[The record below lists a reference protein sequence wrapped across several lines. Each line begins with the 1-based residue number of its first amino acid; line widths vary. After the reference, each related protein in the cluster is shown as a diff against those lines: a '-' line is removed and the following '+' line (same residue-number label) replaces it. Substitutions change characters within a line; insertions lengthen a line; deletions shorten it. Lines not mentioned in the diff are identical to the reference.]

1 MEALDRLLP
10 RIEEML
16 GRKEWHDL
24 RELLSEQPAQDVA
37 DFITELEE
45 DRRVVIFRLLSRPL
59 ATEVFSHLEP
69 LHKDDLIQDLSR
81 EETRY
86 LLDNLPPDDRTDFFE
101 ELPGVA
107 IQRLLNLLNPEEL
120 RESRMLLGFPKES
133 VGRLMTPDYVAVRE
147 HWTIGEALEHIRR
160 VGKESE
166 TINWVF
172 VIDDSWHLLDEI
184 ELKQFIFA
192 EPTEVVKHLMNE
204 SVASI
209 SANEDRE
216 KAVEM
221 MQHYD
226 VNVLPVTDSDG
237 VLLGIVTVDDVLD
250 VAEEEA
256 TEDFHLT
263 AAVKPLKTSYR
274 ETGVWSLYRKRV
286 VWLAALLII
295 NLASGGVIAFYEETL
310 TSAITLAFFIPLLM
324 ASAGNTGAQ
333 SATLIVRAIATGDL
347 SLNQWAA
354 TVTKEV
360 GIGLLLGATLGFAGW
375 WFGLFKGGVE
385 IALIISMSMLSVVLV
400 TNIIGVVIPLLLTK
414 LDIDPAVASSPL
426 ITSIADVSCLFIY
439 FTIAT
444 MVLN

>member
-1 MEALDRLLP
+1 
-10 RIEEML
+10 
-16 GRKEWHDL
+16 
-24 RELLSEQPAQDVA
+24 
-37 DFITELEE
+37 
-45 DRRVVIFRLLSRPL
+45 
-59 ATEVFSHLEP
+59 
-69 LHKDDLIQDLSR
+69 
-81 EETRY
+81 
-86 LLDNLPPDDRTDFFE
+86 
-101 ELPGVA
+101 
-107 IQRLLNLLNPEEL
+107 
-120 RESRMLLGFPKES
+120 
-133 VGRLMTPDYVAVRE
+133 
-147 HWTIGEALEHIRR
+147 
-160 VGKESE
+160 
-166 TINWVF
+166 
-172 VIDDSWHLLDEI
+172 
-184 ELKQFIFA
+184 
-192 EPTEVVKHLMNE
+192 MNE

-209 SANEDRE
+209 SAYEDRE

-226 VNVLPVTDSDG
+226 VNVLPVVDSDG

-274 ETGVWSLYRKRV
+274 EMGVLPLYRKRV
-286 VWLAALLII
+286 VWLAALLLI

-333 SATLIVRAIATGDL
+333 SATLVVRAIATGDL
-347 SLNQWAA
+347 PLNQWLQ
-354 TVTKEV
+354 TVAREMGV
-360 GIGLLLGATLGFAGW
+360 GLLLGSTLGFAGW
-375 WFGLFKGGVE
+375 WFGFFKGGVK
-385 IALIISMSMLSVVLV
+385 IALIVSTAMLAVVLV

-444 MVLN
+444 MVLG

>member
-1 MEALDRLLP
+1 MEALEQLLP
-10 RIEEML
+10 RIEELL
-16 GRKEWHDL
+16 GRKKWHDL
-24 RELLSEQPAQDVA
+24 RELLSDQPVPDVA
-37 DFITELEE
+37 EYLTTLDQNT
-45 DRRVVIFRLLSRPL
+45 RVVIFRLLTRPF
-59 ATEVFSHLEP
+59 ATEVFSYLEP
-69 LHKDDLIQDLSR
+69 ARKDELLGDLTR

-101 ELPGVA
+101 ELPGLA
-107 IQRLLNLLNPEEL
+107 IQRLLNLLSPEEL
-120 RESRMLLGFPKES
+120 REARKLLGYPKES

-147 HWTIGEALEHIRR
+147 HWTISEALEHIRR

-172 VIDDSWHLLDEI
+172 VVDNSWHLLDEI
-184 ELKQFIFA
+184 ELRQFIFA

-209 SANEDRE
+209 SAYEDRE
-216 KAVEM
+216 KAVEA

-237 VLLGIVTVDDVLD
+237 ILLGIVTADDVLD

-263 AAVKPLKTSYR
+263 AAVNPLKTSYR
-274 ETGVWSLYRKRV
+274 ETSVWSLYRKRV
-286 VWLAALLII
+286 VWLAALLVI
-295 NLASGGVIAFYEETL
+295 NLASGGVIALYEETL
-310 TSAITLAFFIPLLM
+310 TSAIALAFFIPLLM

-333 SATLIVRAIATGDL
+333 SATLVVRAIATGDL
-347 SLNQWAA
+347 SLNQWLS
-354 TVTKEV
+354 TVTREV
-360 GIGLLLGATLGFAGW
+360 AIGLLLGSTLGLAGW
-375 WFGLFKGGVE
+375 GFGLFKGGTE
-385 IALIISMSMLSVVLV
+385 IALIVSMAMLSVVLV

-426 ITSIADVSCLFIY
+426 ITSLADVSCLFIY

-444 MVLN
+444 MVLA

>member
-1 MEALDRLLP
+1 MEALDRQLP
-10 RIEEML
+10 KIEEMIE
-16 GRKEWHDL
+16 RKQWHNL
-24 RELLSEQPAQDVA
+24 RDLLSEQPAQDIA
-37 DFITELEE
+37 DFLTEL
-45 DRRVVIFRLLSRPL
+45 DQDNRIVVFRLLSRPL

-69 LHKDDLIQDLSR
+69 GHKDGLIQDLSR

-86 LLDNLPPDDRTDFFE
+86 LLDHLPPDDRTDFFE
-101 ELPGVA
+101 ELPGLA
-107 IQRLLNLLNPEEL
+107 IQRLLNLLSPEEL
-120 RESRMLLGFPKES
+120 KESRKLLGFPKES

-147 HWTIGEALEHIRR
+147 HWTIAQALEHIRR

-209 SANEDRE
+209 SAYEDRE

-226 VNVLPVTDSDG
+226 VNVLPVVDSDG

-274 ETGVWSLYRKRV
+274 EMGVLPLYRKRV
-286 VWLAALLII
+286 VWLAGLLLI
-295 NLASGGVIAFYEETL
+295 NLASGGVIAYYEETL

-333 SATLIVRAIATGDL
+333 SATLVVRAIATGDL
-347 SLNQWAA
+347 PLNQWLQ
-354 TVTKEV
+354 TVVREMGV
-360 GIGLLLGATLGFAGW
+360 GLLLGSTLGFAGW

-385 IALIISMSMLSVVLV
+385 IALIVSTAMLAVVFV

-414 LDIDPAVASSPL
+414 LDIDPAIASSPL

-444 MVLN
+444 MVLG

>member
-1 MEALDRLLP
+1 MEAFAGTA
-10 RIEEML
+10 EE
-16 GRKEWHDL
+16 
-24 RELLSEQPAQDVA
+24 
-37 DFITELEE
+37 I
-45 DRRVVIFRLLSRPL
+45 
-59 ATEVFSHLEP
+59 SHLLQYIEKSECV
-69 LHKDDLIQDLSR
+69 LFR
-81 EETRY
+81 
-86 LLDNLPPDDRTDFFE
+86 N
-101 ELPGVA
+101 G
-107 IQRLLNLLNPEEL
+107 
-120 RESRMLLGFPKES
+120 KEH
-133 VGRLMTPDYVAVRE
+133 TPA
-147 HWTIGEALEHIRR
+147 EALEHIRR

-385 IALIISMSMLSVVLV
+385 IALIVSMAMLSVVLV

-444 MVLN
+444 MVLGVSP

>member
-1 MEALDRLLP
+1 MEALDRQLP
-10 RIEEML
+10 KIEEMID
-16 GRKEWHDL
+16 RKQWHNL
-24 RELLSEQPAQDVA
+24 RNFLSEQPAQDIA
-37 DFITELEE
+37 DFLTEL
-45 DRRVVIFRLLSRPL
+45 DQDNRIVVFRLLSRTL
-59 ATEVFSHLEP
+59 ATEVFSYLEP
-69 LHKDDLIQDLSR
+69 GHKDGLIQDLSR

-86 LLDNLPPDDRTDFFE
+86 LLDHLPPDDRTDFFE
-101 ELPGVA
+101 ELPGLA
-107 IQRLLNLLNPEEL
+107 IQRLLNLLSPEEL
-120 RESRMLLGFPKES
+120 RESRKLLGFPKES

-147 HWTIGEALEHIRR
+147 HWTIAQALEHIRR

-192 EPTEVVKHLMNE
+192 EPTEVVKHLMDE

-209 SANEDRE
+209 SAYEDRE

-226 VNVLPVTDSDG
+226 VNVLPVVDSDG
-237 VLLGIVTVDDVLD
+237 ILLGIVTVDDVLD

-263 AAVKPLKTSYR
+263 AAVKPLKMSYR
-274 ETGVWSLYRKRV
+274 DTGVFSLYRKRV
-286 VWLAALLII
+286 VWLAALLLI
-295 NLASGGVIAFYEETL
+295 NLASGGVIAYYEETL
-310 TSAITLAFFIPLLM
+310 TSAIALAFFIPLLM

-333 SATLIVRAIATGDL
+333 SATLVVRAIATGDL
-347 SLNQWAA
+347 PLNQWLQ
-354 TVTKEV
+354 TVGREMGV
-360 GIGLLLGATLGFAGW
+360 GILLGSTLGFAGW
-375 WFGLFKGGVE
+375 WFGLFKGGAE
-385 IALIISMSMLSVVLV
+385 IALIVSMSMLSVVLV
-400 TNIIGVVIPLLLTK
+400 TNIIGVVIPLLLTR

-444 MVLN
+444 MVLG

>member
-1 MEALDRLLP
+1 MEALDRQLP
-10 RIEEML
+10 KIEEMID
-16 GRKEWHDL
+16 RKQWHNL
-24 RELLSEQPAQDVA
+24 RNFLSEQPAQDIA
-37 DFITELEE
+37 EFLTELVQ
-45 DRRVVIFRLLSRPL
+45 DNRIVVFRLLSRPL
-59 ATEVFSHLEP
+59 ATEVFSYLEAG
-69 LHKDDLIQDLSR
+69 HKDGLIQDLSR

-86 LLDNLPPDDRTDFFE
+86 LLDHLPPDDRTDFFE
-101 ELPGVA
+101 ELPGLA
-107 IQRLLNLLNPEEL
+107 IQRLLNLLSPEEL
-120 RESRMLLGFPKES
+120 RESRKLLGFPKES

-147 HWTIGEALEHIRR
+147 HWTIAQALSHIRR

-209 SANEDRE
+209 SADEDRE

-226 VNVLPVTDSDG
+226 VTVLPVVDSEG
-237 VLLGIVTVDDVLD
+237 ILLGIVTVDDVLD

-263 AAVKPLKTSYR
+263 AAVKPLKMSYR
-274 ETGVWSLYRKRV
+274 EAGMFSLYRKRV
-286 VWLAALLII
+286 VWLAALLLI
-295 NLASGGVIAFYEETL
+295 NLASGGVIAYYEETL
-310 TSAITLAFFIPLLM
+310 TSAIALAFFIPLLM

-333 SATLIVRAIATGDL
+333 SATLVVRAIATGDL
-347 SLNQWAA
+347 PLSQWLQ
-354 TVTKEV
+354 TVGREV
-360 GIGLLLGATLGFAGW
+360 GVGLLLGTTLGFAGW

-385 IALIISMSMLSVVLV
+385 IALIVSMSMLSVVLV
-400 TNIIGVVIPLLLTK
+400 TNIIGVVIPLLLTR